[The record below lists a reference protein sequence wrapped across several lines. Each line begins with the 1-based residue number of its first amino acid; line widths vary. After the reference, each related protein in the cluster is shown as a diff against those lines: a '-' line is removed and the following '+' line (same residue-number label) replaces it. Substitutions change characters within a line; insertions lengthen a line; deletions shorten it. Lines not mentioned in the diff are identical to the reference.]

1 MKNITHTG
9 LAADIHGDNIKAGWW
24 SNLKTGES
32 TIETRNRPEILMLI
46 VSELS
51 EAAEGFL
58 DNLPDDKLPDF
69 PMFDVELA
77 DAAIRAYD
85 LLGADHKNVDYND
98 AVETAYGEF
107 EKGNGVLEDLMK
119 IVNIVSRAMEAYRK
133 GRTAQY
139 QEQLVILLGSIY
151 EMSQLYGSHS
161 LVEMIERKRNIN
173 KTREDH
179 KVENR
184 LKDDG
189 KKF

>member
-1 MKNITHTG
+1 MTNITHTG

-51 EAAEGFL
+51 EAAEGHL
-58 DNLPDDKLPDF
+58 CGINDDKLTEYR
-69 PMFDVELA
+69 MLDVELA
-77 DAAIRAYD
+77 DAAIRTYD
-85 LLGADHKNVDYND
+85 LLGVD
-98 AVETAYGEF
+98 AVGIDFNDTVRIAGDQF
-107 EKGNGVLEDLMK
+107 VQGRSVLEDLMK

-133 GRTAQY
+133 NKTNDY
-139 QEQLVILLGSIY
+139 QNSLACLLGTIY
-151 EMSQLYGSHS
+151 TMAKFYGSHDLS
-161 LVEMIERKRNIN
+161 ELIELKRNFN